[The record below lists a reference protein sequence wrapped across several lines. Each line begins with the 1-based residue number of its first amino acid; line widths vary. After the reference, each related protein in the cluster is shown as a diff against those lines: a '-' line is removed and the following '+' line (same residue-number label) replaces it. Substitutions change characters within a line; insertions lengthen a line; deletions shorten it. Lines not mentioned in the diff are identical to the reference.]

1 MKKTYTIICRVVTV
15 LLITNTV
22 ACAPLI
28 GTHGNLVDLQTVK
41 KIQPDLQSKT
51 DVVTLLGEPST
62 TSTFDP
68 NIWFYIGQ
76 RTETIA
82 FFKPEITEQRVLAL
96 SFDPQNKVE
105 AVVLR
110 GLSDYR
116 DIEPVSKSTP
126 SAGKKLTFLEQLVG
140 NVGRFNN
147 SKGGSSAVGKAGGGS
162 SPY

>member
-15 LLITNTV
+15 LFITGTV

-105 AVVLR
+105 AVV
-110 GLSDYR
+110 
-116 DIEPVSKSTP
+116 
-126 SAGKKLTFLEQLVG
+126 
-140 NVGRFNN
+140 
-147 SKGGSSAVGKAGGGS
+147 
-162 SPY
+162 